1 LTDGYAGSDRERW
14 AIEGEKREGTERDA
28 FVRDRA
34 RVLHSAALRRLAAKT
49 QVVIVGESDFP
60 RTRLTHSLECAQI
73 GRELA
78 SSLGADPDIVDAACL
93 AHDLGH
99 PPFGHN
105 GETALADFAED
116 IGGFEGNAQS
126 LRVLTRLEAKVVRD
140 DGSGAGLNLTR
151 AVLDAATKYPWP
163 RGAGNPKFGVYA
175 DDRPV
180 FDWLR
185 DGVPDGHRCLEAQ
198 LMDWADDVAY
208 SVHDVEDGVHA
219 GHVNPVALDD
229 PDEREGVVAVARS
242 SYLDVPADDLHAAF
256 DRLTAQP
263 FWLRG
268 FDGSLRSLAALKR
281 FTSEVT
287 ARLCSAV
294 LRATRE
300 HLGAGPIRR
309 YDGDLVVPVEIRA
322 ECAVLKAVADRY
334 VMRRDKT
341 IALQIRQREQLTE
354 LLDRVADR
362 APESLEPWLREMW
375 HRAPDDA
382 GRLRVVVDQVASL
395 TDVSALVWHERELA

>member
-1 LTDGYAGSDRERW
+1 LTDGYADTDRERW
-14 AIEGEKREGTERDA
+14 AIEGDKREGTERGA

-78 SSLGADPDIVDAACL
+78 SALGADPDIVDAACL

-105 GETALADFAED
+105 GETALADFAEA

-126 LRVLTRLEAKVVRD
+126 LRVLTRLEAKVLRD

-151 AVLDAATKYPWP
+151 AVLDAATKYPWS
-163 RGAGNPKFGVYA
+163 RTAGNPKFGVYA

-185 DGVPDGHRCLEAQ
+185 EGAPNDRRCLEAQ

-219 GHVNPVALDD
+219 GHVDPVVLDD
-229 PDEREGVVAVARS
+229 PDERAGVVAVARS
-242 SYLDVPADDLHAAF
+242 SYLDVATDDLHAAF

-263 FWLRG
+263 FWVRG
-268 FDGSLRSLAALKR
+268 FDGSMRSLAALKR

-287 ARLCSAV
+287 ARLCSAA

-300 HLGAGPIRR
+300 HHGGGPVRR
-309 YDGDLVVPVEIRA
+309 YDGDLVVPAETRA

-334 VMRRDKT
+334 VMRRDT
-341 IALQIRQREQLTE
+341 TVALQVRQREQLTE
-354 LLDRVADR
+354 LLGQVAAR
-362 APESLEPWLREMW
+362 APGSLEPWLREMW

-382 GRLRVVVDQVASL
+382 ARLRVVVDQVASL
-395 TDVSALVWHERELA
+395 TDVSALVWHERGLA

>member
-1 LTDGYAGSDRERW
+1 LTGGYAGSDRERW
-14 AIEGEKREGTERDA
+14 AVEGEKREGTERDA

-105 GETALADFAED
+105 GETALADFAES

-126 LRVLTRLEAKVVRD
+126 LRVLTRLEAKVIRD

-163 RGAGNPKFGVYA
+163 RQAGNPKFGVYA

-185 DGVPDGHRCLEAQ
+185 DGAPDGRRCLEAQ

-208 SVHDVEDGVHA
+208 SVHDVEDGIHA
-219 GHVNPVALDD
+219 GHVNPAALDD
-229 PDEREGVVAVARS
+229 PDERASVVAVARS

-256 DRLTAQP
+256 DCLTAQP

-268 FDGSLRSLAALKR
+268 FDGSLRSLVALKR
-281 FTSEVT
+281 FTSEMT
-287 ARLCSAV
+287 ARLCSAA
-294 LRATRE
+294 LRATQHKYGR
-300 HLGAGPIRR
+300 GPIRR
-309 YDGDLVVPVEIRA
+309 YGADFLIPIEVRA

-334 VMRRDKT
+334 VMQRDKT
-341 IALQIRQREQLTE
+341 IALQVRQREQLTE
-354 LLDRVADR
+354 LLGLIADR

-382 GRLRVVVDQVASL
+382 ARLRVVVDQVASL

>member
-14 AIEGEKREGTERDA
+14 AIEGEKREGTERDE

-126 LRVLTRLEAKVVRD
+126 LRVLTRLEAKVIRD

-163 RGAGNPKFGVYA
+163 RRAGNPKFGVYA

-185 DGVPDGHRCLEAQ
+185 DGVPEGRRCLEAQ
-198 LMDWADDVAY
+198 VMDWADDVAY

-219 GHVNPVALDD
+219 GHVNPSALGD
-229 PDEREGVVAVARS
+229 PDERAAVVAVARS

-256 DRLTAQP
+256 DRLTTQS
-263 FWLRG
+263 FWLRE

-287 ARLCSAV
+287 ARLCSAA

-300 HLGAGPIRR
+300 HHGVGPIRR
-309 YDGDLVVPVEIRA
+309 YDGDLVVPVETRA

-334 VMRRDKT
+334 VMQRDRT
-341 IALQIRQREQLTE
+341 LALQVRQREQLTE
-354 LLDRVADR
+354 LLGLVAKR
-362 APESLEPWLREMW
+362 APESLEPWLRGMW
-375 HRAPDDA
+375 QQAPDDA
-382 GRLRVVVDQVASL
+382 ARLRVVVDQVASL
-395 TDVSALVWHERELA
+395 TDVSALVWHERELT